1 MGEKVDQLLRLIES
15 PDRHDIPYADIVDV
29 QIAAADERF
38 QERTGKIGLLGHRA
52 DEAGLSGVRK
62 LDDLVPLLF
71 AHTTYKSY
79 PESWLVQDRWDRLGR
94 WLETVSTY
102 PVPTLDLNGIADI
115 DDWLGRLEEVGTY
128 VSCSSGTT
136 GKCSMIAASKH
147 DRAFSRR
154 CAAQGFAWGTGI
166 APRQDFKVMATVPV
180 PSSPRNKDVRAAIA
194 EAFGDGNGYEFPGA
208 AMTIGQ
214 VSQMVALRR
223 AITEGTALPEQITD
237 FERISAERQS
247 AIDSGMRRTA
257 EALIE
262 NCGRKMLISG
272 QFALLFKTTE
282 LIRSLGYS
290 SKDFHPE
297 NAMFVG
303 GGLKDAQLPSNYPEF
318 ILDTFNLRF
327 DRVYQYYGMQEIN
340 TVMPRCGAR
349 RYHVPPWLILLLL
362 DSGGD
367 ALVPPSEG
375 EAEGRAGFF
384 DLSLDG
390 RWGGVISGD
399 KISVRYGR
407 CDCGH
412 EGPTVGYDIVRYADL
427 GDGDKITCAGTI
439 DAYVRGVS

>member
-1 MGEKVDQLLRLIES
+1 MGDKVEQLNRLIES
-15 PDRHDIPYADIVDV
+15 PDRHDIPYADIAVA
-29 QIAAADERF
+29 QIAAANERF
-38 QERTGKIGLLGHRA
+38 QDRIGSIGLLGHRA
-52 DEAGLSGVRK
+52 EEAGLSGVGE
-62 LDDLVPLLF
+62 LADLVPLLF

-79 PESWLVQDRWDRLGR
+79 PESWMVQNRWDRLGR

-102 PVPTLDLNGIADI
+102 PVPPLELDGIADI
-115 DDWLGRLEEVGTY
+115 DDWLGRLEAAGTY

-136 GKCSMIAASKH
+136 GKCSMIAASAH

-154 CAAQGFAWGTGI
+154 CAAQGFACGTGI
-166 APRQDFKVMATVPV
+166 APAQDFKVMATVPV

-194 EAFGDGNGYEFPGA
+194 ESFGDGNGYEFPGA
-208 AMTIGQ
+208 SMTIGQ

-247 AIDSGMRRTA
+247 AVDSGMQRTA

-262 NCGRKMLISG
+262 NRGRKMLISG

-282 LIRSLGYS
+282 LIRSMGYAG
-290 SKDFHPE
+290 KDFHPD

-303 GGLKDAQLPSNYPEF
+303 GGLKGAQLPSDYLEY
-318 ILDTFNLRF
+318 ILDSFNLRF

-362 DSGGD
+362 ESGGD
-367 ALVPPSEG
+367 ALVRPSNG

-399 KISVRYGR
+399 KVSVRYGR